1 MAGRSKAGGE
11 QHLLHKELCRLEEAA
26 KQARGYSRKKLLD
39 EIYDEGRG
47 AKLSPQTISGWI
59 AHGRVPD
66 EFTDLWAFVEG
77 LLRRTSTGRSGD
89 KSWWISKRSEW
100 KGLWEAGKKQSPR
113 AAITRVSGQNWSP
126 TEDLSGFLN
135 AARTVAVEHPYPAVL
150 PGAVLP
156 PLSQVYVRQQTESR
170 RLKNVEQKNKQ
181 PDAIWVR
188 RPAEEIVAEDAPGPR
203 RIEHSSGFDFFGTR

>member
-1 MAGRSKAGGE
+1 MVDLGR
-11 QHLLHKELCRLEEAA
+11 QPFYQRLL
-26 KQARGYSRKKLLD
+26 YSDTTPYVRRS
-39 EIYDEGRG
+39 ET
-47 AKLSPQTISGWI
+47 SPRPALSGWN
-59 AHGRVPD
+59 G
-66 EFTDLWAFVEG
+66 F
-77 LLRRTSTGRSGD
+77 TGRSGD

-203 RIEHSSGFDFFGTR
+203 RIEDSSGFDFFGTR